1 MSSESDM
8 DISSSAFS
16 TFSESLLSLAVPR
29 PLRMTPLVFRT
40 TVAMEFD
47 VLAAAPLRVD
57 RDEDAAA
64 ANEVEVE
71 LRAD

>member
-1 MSSESDM
+1 M

-16 TFSESLLSLAVPR
+16 TFSDSSLFLAVPR
-29 PLRMTPLVFRT
+29 PRRMIPLVFRT
-40 TVAMEFD
+40 AVAIDCD